1 MKNTQNV
8 NGEKILS
15 LKTSWKNDCKQLQ
28 LHVFLIKKE
37 KQQNSQKINWTV
49 DIWLMKRVPQL

>member
-28 LHVFLIKKE
+28 LHVFFNKE
-37 KQQNSQKINWTV
+37 GERTKLTK
-49 DIWLMKRVPQL
+49 D

>member
-8 NGEKILS
+8 NGDKILP
-15 LKTSWKNDCKQLQ
+15 LKTSWKNDCKQL
-28 LHVFLIKKE
+28 HVFLIKREKE
-37 KQQNSQKINWTV
+37 QNSQKISWTV